1 MLKLCYSISTQ
12 LRGFVMLGAC
22 LSLVLRWW
30 YQRLLQWNQHERLCT
45 ESREMHIWIG
55 PLQFKNEPAQYL
67 DVEPYVLRILVF
79 KNEVKKPVLKSRK

>member
-1 MLKLCYSISTQ
+1 MTE
-12 LRGFVMLGAC
+12 
-22 LSLVLRWW
+22 
-30 YQRLLQWNQHERLCT
+30 QRAAQTTSRSQKCT